1 VSGRQE
7 NGFAEVNGA
16 RLYYEIAGAGDPLLL
31 VHAGIADSRMWDGQL
46 AVFALR
52 YRVIRYDM
60 RGFGRSAMVEGPY
73 AHHEDLRA
81 LLDSLGI
88 ARAFLVGCSI
98 GGRTIIDFAL
108 QNPGRVGALV
118 LVASAVSGFEAESDP
133 PEQWE
138 ELVAADE
145 AGDLERVSE
154 LEARIWVDG
163 PYRGPDRVEP
173 GVRDL
178 VREMNLIALRNEASG
193 VGDEPPLEPPAVGRV
208 VEIQVP
214 TLIIVGDLDQPETL
228 ERADVLERSI
238 PHTQRW

>member
-7 NGFAEVNGA
+7 KGFAEVNGA
-16 RLYYEIAGAGDPLLL
+16 RLYYEIAGEGDPLLL
-31 VHAGIADSRMWDGQL
+31 VHAGIADRRMWDGQL

-60 RGFGRSAMVEGPY
+60 RGFGKSAMVEGPY
-73 AHHEDLRA
+73 AHHENLRA
-81 LLDSLGI
+81 LLDSFGI
-88 ARAFLVGCSI
+88 ERAFLVGCSI

-108 QNPGRVGALV
+108 QNPGQVGALV

-138 ELVAADE
+138 ELITADE

-154 LEARIWVDG
+154 LEVRIWVDG
-163 PYRGPDRVEP
+163 PHHSPDRVEL

-178 VREMNLIALRNEASG
+178 VREINLIALRNEAAG
-193 VGDEPPLEPPAVGRV
+193 LGDEVPLKPPAAGWSRSRS
-208 VEIQVP
+208 
-214 TLIIVGDLDQPETL
+214 QP
-228 ERADVLERSI
+228 
-238 PHTQRW
+238 